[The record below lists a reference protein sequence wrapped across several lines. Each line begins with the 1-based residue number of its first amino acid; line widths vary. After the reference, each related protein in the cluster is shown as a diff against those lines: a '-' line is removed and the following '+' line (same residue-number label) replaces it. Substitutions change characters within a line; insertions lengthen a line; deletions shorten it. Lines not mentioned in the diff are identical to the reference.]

1 MAGATRKQ
9 RRGLW
14 QEDTNVYDRIRER
27 ATMYERIRGYV
38 KRKKKHTPL
47 MHARARGED
56 YEFQVRR

>member
-1 MAGATRKQ
+1 MAGATKKQ

-47 MHARARGED
+47 CMRARGARITN
-56 YEFQVRR
+56 FK